1 MKQLEAQVVSQNFKP
16 SNKVDEKRVL
26 GSEEGTDDDDADDYC
41 DILPETIAKARAK
54 GPRASVSAEAFGAFN
69 RKGNFVPKKI

>member
-26 GSEEGTDDDDADDYC
+26 GSEEGTDDD
-41 DILPETIAKARAK
+41 
-54 GPRASVSAEAFGAFN
+54 VSLQNYTSLNLFIHFAIMLIGC
-69 RKGNFVPKKI
+69 